1 MLILIMGVS
10 GIGKTTVGE
19 MLAAQLGWTY
29 VEADRFHPPGNVA
42 KLHAGIAL
50 TDEDRAPWLAALS
63 AELRAR
69 DAAGENVVVA
79 CSALKAKYRDALLA
93 GIGEAVVVFLDA
105 PSAVVAQRLAARSG
119 HFMSPALLRSQI
131 ETLEPPAGAV
141 RLDATLPP
149 ERLVAEIR
157 ERLPA

>member
-29 VEADRFHPPGNVA
+29 VEADRFHPPGNLA
-42 KLHAGIAL
+42 KLHDGIAL

-63 AELRAR
+63 TELRAR

-79 CSALKAKYRDALLA
+79 CSALKAKYREALLA